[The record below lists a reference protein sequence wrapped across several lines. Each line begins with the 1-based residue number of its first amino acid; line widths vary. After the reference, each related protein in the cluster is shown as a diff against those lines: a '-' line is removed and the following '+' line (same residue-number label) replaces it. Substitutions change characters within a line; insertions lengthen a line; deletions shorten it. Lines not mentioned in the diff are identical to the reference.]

1 MVRIFFRLSGGREIV
16 CLPTG
21 ERLRAFMVKYIVKR
35 LLWMIPILLGV
46 VVIVFT
52 IQHFTP
58 GDPVA
63 AILGTSCTP
72 EQYEMK
78 RAELGLDE
86 PFIVQLWEY
95 IKGIVTRFD
104 LGQSYTSK
112 RDVRTMIFERFKPTF
127 IIGILSTLLSTVVA
141 IPLGIIAATKQG
153 KALDTVT
160 IGATVVLAAIPS
172 YWFAMMMLLLFCLKI
187 PIFPAAGIATPLGYV
202 LPIACSI
209 LNHLVVTLRMTR
221 TSMLEVIRSDFIRTA
236 RAKGVPE
243 GQVLRRHALNNAL
256 IPVLTTLGM
265 HLGGSLGGSI
275 LIETI
280 FTIPGLGILMKE
292 AIAGFDYPLVQ
303 GCVLFLSFIMSMM
316 NLLTDLAY
324 GIVDPR
330 VHDQYTGGKR
340 KKNAAK
346 KEALVNG

>member
-1 MVRIFFRLSGGREIV
+1 
-16 CLPTG
+16 
-21 ERLRAFMVKYIVKR
+21 MVKFVIKR

-46 VVIVFT
+46 VIIVFT

-63 AILGTSCTP
+63 AILGTRYTQ
-72 EQYEMK
+72 EQYEIK
-78 RAELGLDE
+78 QAEMGLDQ
-86 PFIVQLWEY
+86 PYIVQLWNY
-95 IKGIVTRFD
+95 VKGLITKFD

-127 IIGILSTLLSTVVA
+127 IIGILSTIISTVIA
-141 IPLGIIAATKQG
+141 IPLGIFTATRQG
-153 KALDTVT
+153 TAVDTVT
-160 IGATVVLAAIPS
+160 IGATVVLSAVPS
-172 YWFAMMMLLLFCLKI
+172 YWLAMMLLLLFCLKI
-187 PIFPAAGIATPLGYV
+187 PLFPAAGLTSWTSYV

-221 TSMLEVIRSDFIRTA
+221 TSMLEVIRSDFVRTA

-243 GQVLRRHALNNAL
+243 GIVLRKHALNNAL

-265 HLGGSLGGSI
+265 HLGGALTGSI
-275 LIETI
+275 LVETI

-303 GCVLFLSFIMSMM
+303 GCVLFLSFIMCFM

-330 VHDQYTGGKR
+330 VHDQYTGGK
-340 KKNAAK
+340 KKK
-346 KEALVNG
+346 KVRSGSKEALANG